1 METLPSR
8 VSTRYPLR
16 YAVVDVETTGL
27 HAPSDRVLQIAV
39 AQMEADGSVGRTWS
53 TLVDPGCDP
62 GPVHIHGITRER
74 LAGAPRFDTVV
85 AHLAELLA
93 GRVLVAHNA
102 AFDWRFLAAEA
113 HRAVHRLP
121 VSTRLCTLAL
131 SRRLDLP
138 TPGLSLAALA
148 AHWGVSQAR
157 PHDAEDDTRVLTE
170 ILRHSLAFADTL
182 AVELPLSACDPAE
195 TDRVYPARLPRP
207 ACPWAWPGRWIPGR
221 RLVQGAKVAITGST
235 ATARDALAAR
245 ATDAGLDVMNTVS
258 GRTGLLVTNDPA
270 AATSKL
276 RDAARYAVP
285 VVDETTFAGLL
296 ADVEPGTPKEATP
309 ARPAVPSQRAAA
321 PSTGP
326 FTGPLTGPLTGRCL
340 LVLGGTHGEAAEVRT
355 VIGELGGIA
364 AVNLTARVTDVV
376 ALPGASADRRWA
388 TVTALALPVC
398 APEALQPA
406 ALALPATTPPAAAP
420 LAAAPPAAAPPA
432 AAPEPPAAAAA
443 TAPPALAEA
452 PPNTAEAPPTTAAL
466 PTAEAS
472 PTAAPP
478 TAEALPTAEASPTAA
493 PPAIGATPAAA
504 SGAPVAVLS
513 RGAVV
518 DLPEGVGDWTVSVTW
533 PTGTDVEV
541 DVVAFLT
548 DADEQVRADADFVFY
563 NQPAAADGSVEL
575 TLDVRREALVDVR
588 LDRVPDDVSRIIIAA
603 ALPGTHTFGDLGPV
617 EFVARTGDGTTRLRA
632 TLDAATTERSLLL
645 AHVYRR
651 DGRWRLRAIGQGYD
665 HGLAELATLHG
676 VTVDD

>member
-16 YAVVDVETTGL
+16 YAVLDVETTGL

-39 AQMEADGSVGRTWS
+39 TQMEADGSLGRTWS

-85 AHLAELLA
+85 GHLSGLLA
-93 GRVLVAHNA
+93 GRVMVAHNA

-138 TPGLSLAALA
+138 TPSLSLAALA
-148 AHWGVSQAR
+148 AHWGVTQAR

-182 AVELPLSACDPAE
+182 AVDLPLSACDAAE

-207 ACPWAWPGRWIPGR
+207 TCPWAWPGRWTPGR
-221 RLVQGAKVAITGST
+221 RLVQGAKVAITGTT

-276 RDAARYAVP
+276 RAAAMYAVP
-285 VVDETTFAGLL
+285 VVDEATFAGLL
-296 ADVEPGTPKEATP
+296 ADVEPGTPKEVTP
-309 ARPAVPSQRAAA
+309 ARPMVPSPRTAASLTASLTA
-321 PSTGP
+321 PLTAPLTGP
-326 FTGPLTGPLTGRCL
+326 VNSPVNGPLTGRCL

-355 VIGELGGIA
+355 RIGELGGIA

-376 ALPGASADRRWA
+376 ALPGATADRRWA
-388 TVTALALPVC
+388 TVTALALPVRT
-398 APEALQPA
+398 PETLQPA
-406 ALALPATTPPAAAP
+406 AVPVTPV
-420 LAAAPPAAAPPA
+420 
-432 AAPEPPAAAAA
+432 
-443 TAPPALAEA
+443 
-452 PPNTAEAPPTTAAL
+452 
-466 PTAEAS
+466 
-472 PTAAPP
+472 
-478 TAEALPTAEASPTAA
+478 
-493 PPAIGATPAAA
+493 TPAAIPA
-504 SGAPVAVLS
+504 VPATVPAVPAAPAAVPAVPVTVLS
-513 RGAVV
+513 RGAVT
-518 DLPEGVGDWTVSVTW
+518 DLPEDVGDWTVAVTW
-533 PTGTDVEV
+533 PTGTDAEV

-563 NQPAAADGSVEL
+563 NQPASADGSVEL
-575 TLDVRREALVDVR
+575 TLDVRHEALVDVR
-588 LDRVPDDVSRIIIAA
+588 LDRIPADVSRIIIAA
-603 ALPGTHTFGDLGPV
+603 TLPDTYTFGDLGPV
-617 EFVARTGDGTTRLRA
+617 EFVARTGAGTARLRA

-645 AHVYRR
+645 AHIYRR

-665 HGLAELATLHG
+665 HGLADLATLHG
-676 VTVDD
+676 VTVDDD

>member
-1 METLPSR
+1 MKTLPLR

-85 AHLAELLA
+85 GHLAELLA

-138 TPGLSLAALA
+138 TPSLSLASLA
-148 AHWGVSQAR
+148 AHWGVAQAR

-182 AVELPLSACDPAE
+182 AVDLPLSACDAAE

-207 ACPWAWPGRWIPGR
+207 DCPWAWPGRWTPGR

-276 RDAARYAVP
+276 RAAARYAVP
-285 VVDETTFAGLL
+285 VVDEATFAGLL
-296 ADVEPGTPKEATP
+296 ADVEPGTPKEAAP
-309 ARPAVPSQRAAA
+309 SRPAVPSQRTAAVA
-321 PSTGP
+321 AVAVVA
-326 FTGPLTGPLTGRCL
+326 GPLTGRCL

-355 VIGELGGIA
+355 LIGELGGIA

-398 APEALQPA
+398 TPEALQPA
-406 ALALPATTPPAAAP
+406 AVPVAAVAAVAPVAPVALV
-420 LAAAPPAAAPPA
+420 
-432 AAPEPPAAAAA
+432 
-443 TAPPALAEA
+443 
-452 PPNTAEAPPTTAAL
+452 
-466 PTAEAS
+466 
-472 PTAAPP
+472 
-478 TAEALPTAEASPTAA
+478 
-493 PPAIGATPAAA
+493 
-504 SGAPVAVLS
+504 APVAVLS
-513 RGAVV
+513 RGAVI

-533 PTGTDVEV
+533 PTGTDAEV

-563 NQPAAADGSVEL
+563 NQPASADGSVEL
-575 TLDVRREALVDVR
+575 TLDIRHEALVDVR
-588 LDRVPDDVSRIIIAA
+588 LDRIPDDVSRIIIAA
-603 ALPGTHTFGDLGPV
+603 ALPDTHTFGDLGPV
-617 EFVARTGDGTTRLRA
+617 EFVARTGDGTTRVRA

-651 DGRWRLRAIGQGYD
+651 DGRWRLRAVGQGYD